1 MQDDLI
7 RKIAGLMAEQSAAY
21 TSLQSLTS
29 QLIAALTRCEPALI
43 ETLSRSGE
51 KELFRM
57 RARLLEITTALTEFG
72 RIRETFADLPRLD
85 TTARE
90 NFEKEANTLL
100 EAARSFEKIAGRAT
114 SLSLGGSSFAA
125 AAIQMCGIQPTTY
138 NAPVLK
144 YTKGAT
150 A

>member
-21 TSLQSLTS
+21 TSLRSLTS
-29 QLIAALTRCEPALI
+29 QLIAALTVCEPASI
-43 ETLSRSGE
+43 ETLARSGE

-72 RIRETFADLPRLD
+72 KIRETQAELTRLD
-85 TTARE
+85 PAARE
-90 NFEKEANTLL
+90 EFEKQANLLL
-100 EAARSFEKIAGRAT
+100 EAARSFQKIAGRAS
-114 SLSLGGSSFAA
+114 SLTVGGTSFAA
-125 AAIQMCGIQPTTY
+125 AAIQMCGIPPTTY

-144 YTKGAT
+144 YSKGAT